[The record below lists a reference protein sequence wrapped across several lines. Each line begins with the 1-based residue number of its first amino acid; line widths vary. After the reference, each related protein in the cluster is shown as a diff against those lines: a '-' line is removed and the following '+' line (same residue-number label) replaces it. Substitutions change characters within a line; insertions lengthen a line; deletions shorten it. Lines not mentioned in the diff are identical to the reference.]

1 MSLAKLPAAGGLV
14 ALVLSGCGMAA
25 KPLAGTAHITRLR
38 GNHAQVDD
46 PRTKHTKCLVQHDL
60 PLRLYRASGDRPAI
74 QVGSAPSGPTIVFE
88 PTPGDAQGLQIV
100 GQAQGAEVIGS
111 ALVYPNAAP
120 DSELQTVE
128 NCVAIG
134 VTG

>member
-14 ALVLSGCGMAA
+14 ALVLSGCGIAA
-25 KPLAGTAHITRLR
+25 KPLAGTAHITRSK

-46 PRTKHTKCLVQHDL
+46 PRTKHARCLRQHGFAL
-60 PLRLYRASGDRPAI
+60 ELYRASGGRPAI
-74 QVGSAPSGPTIVFE
+74 RVGSGSGAPTVVFE

-111 ALVYPNAAP
+111 ALVYPNSGSDA
-120 DSELQTVE
+120 ELQTVE